1 MEHKSK
7 CEGQPL
13 KTCPICRAA
22 FAAGSTDCWLCGAER
37 PRGVACVTWTG
48 APGEHRDAVREIL
61 DLEFNTRTFFGT
73 IEVSLE
79 WTPGGMWRILDVA
92 IRRAPIAG
100 SVNDSVPED
109 GWRLVRSALENG
121 DVPVAD
127 D

>member
-22 FAAGSTDCWLCGAER
+22 FAVDSTDCWLCGAER
-37 PRGVACVTWTG
+37 PRGVAHVTWTG
-48 APGEHRDAVREIL
+48 APGEHGDAVREIL

-79 WTPGGMWRILDVA
+79 WTPGGMCRILNVA
-92 IRRAPIAG
+92 ITRARVGG
-100 SVNDSVPED
+100 SLDDGAPED
-109 GWRLVRSALENG
+109 GWRLVRSALEDG
-121 DVPVAD
+121 GIPIAEG
-127 D
+127 